1 MRNLI
6 ILLLTVTFPF
16 VSAQTLPEGI
26 TMDTNPCSLTQGLT
40 YHNFYRNNELIAFIE
55 PTGCNYG
62 YFEEENPV
70 ISYNADFYMAYQKDT
85 FATEKEAIAW
95 LSKAIENYYKPVV
108 ISKWQKL
115 ESTQPKLNLDY
126 PATWTFRANNTD
138 SFFGSK
144 SSTDNKITIMVPTP
158 GGPSEIFLIVRTPN
172 TEKLSTTKVMD
183 WTAMWIRDLNF
194 KTNPAKDIVIG
205 GKTFKAAEN
214 TFMAQMYQH
223 HYWYADDQ
231 EIIYINYNM
240 LKEEQVWYPAVLES
254 ILKSITW

>member
-6 ILLLTVTFPF
+6 FLFLIASFSF
-16 VSAQTLPEGI
+16 ASGQSLPEGV
-26 TMDTNPCSLTQGLT
+26 TMVTQACTQTQGLFS
-40 YHNFYRNNELIAFIE
+40 HNFYRYNEVIAIIE

-70 ISYNADFYMAYQKDT
+70 ISYNADFYMAYKKDT
-85 FATEKEAIAW
+85 FATESEAIAW
-95 LSKAIENYYKPVV
+95 LTKAISDYYKPVV
-108 ISKWQKL
+108 IDKWQTL
-115 ESTQPKLNLDY
+115 ESSIPKLSLEY
-126 PATWTFRANNTD
+126 PANWTFRPDNTD

-144 SSTDNKITIMVPTP
+144 SAKNNKITIMVPTP

-172 TEKLSTTKVMD
+172 TEKLSTAKVMD

-194 KTNPAKDIVIG
+194 KTNPAKDIIIG
-205 GKTFKAAEN
+205 GKTFKTVSN
-214 TFMAQMYQH
+214 TFMSQMVQH

-254 ILKSITW
+254 ILKSLKW